1 MAADAIQAARSA
13 AHAEIFQAKLA
24 EMRPRFAATLALRLD
39 HMEELRDSD
48 TLLTDPAE
56 AVELFRH
63 YAHKTAGMAATMGFP
78 ELGELCF
85 AAETAVNRYMSH
97 QIPLPEMLDGVDD
110 MLGEMALI
118 VHNAED

>member
-1 MAADAIQAARSA
+1 MVAEALQAARSA

-24 EMRPRFAATLALRLD
+24 EMRPRFAATLGDRLD

-48 TLLTDPAE
+48 TLNTAPADAME
-56 AVELFRH
+56 VFRH

-85 AAETAVNRYMSH
+85 AAEMAVNRYMEN
-97 QIPLPEMLDGVDD
+97 PVELPTALNAVDD

-118 VHNAED
+118 VDGA